1 MTARIKI
8 IVSSLSL
15 AMAAALAPMQPAM
28 AQATSPQMSAGA
40 KVSDTQGGE
49 VGTIISVEGEYVI
62 LKTDKHEV
70 RLPASSFTAT
80 DKGYLFGLTQAQ
92 LNAEAEKAQVDP
104 TELLKAGALVR
115 DPSGALVG
123 SIEAVEGGLATV
135 KLQTLSVNLP
145 VSSFAAGPQ
154 GLVIGSSAA
163 ELEAQAT
170 AAAATTN

>member
-1 MTARIKI
+1 MTSRTKI

-15 AMAAALAPMQPAM
+15 VVAAALAPIQPAM
-28 AQATSPQMSAGA
+28 AQATGSQISAGA
-40 KVSDTQGGE
+40 KVSDTQGGQ
-49 VGTIISVEGEYVI
+49 VGTITSVDGEYVI

-70 RLPASSFTAT
+70 RLPSSSFTAT
-80 DKGYLFGLTQAQ
+80 DDGYLFGMTQAQ
-92 LNAEAEKAQVDP
+92 LNAEVEKAQVDP
-104 TELLKAGALVR
+104 AKLLKAGAIVR
-115 DPSGALVG
+115 DVSGALVG
-123 SIEAVEGGLATV
+123 SIEAVEGGLATLR
-135 KLQTLSVNLP
+135 LQTLSVNLP